1 MAAAAM
7 HAHLPSTGG
16 LPILGS
22 NSPTCPGSAANER
35 KEEEKAFV
43 ADFQNNPRPLSPRLI
58 VEDPKNKRLGV
69 SSKDLG
75 LQDFEL
81 LKTLGTG
88 RSIVVMRCLQEPCQV
103 GLITCFSGTFA
114 RVWLARLAKP
124 SKEDQDKVF
133 ALKILRK
140 IDSKPNSLLPLQWDS
155 ETDYSTFLQL
165 SA

>member
-22 NSPTCPGSAANER
+22 NAPARSGSTPCEG

-43 ADFQNNPRPLSPRLI
+43 ARFDNDPRPLSPRLI
-58 VEDPKNKRLGV
+58 ADDPKNKKLGM
-69 SSKDLG
+69 SSKNLQ

-88 RSIVVMRCLQEPCQV
+88 KLICL
-103 GLITCFSGTFA
+103 
-114 RVWLARLAKP
+114 
-124 SKEDQDKVF
+124 
-133 ALKILRK
+133 
-140 IDSKPNSLLPLQWDS
+140 
-155 ETDYSTFLQL
+155 
-165 SA
+165 